1 MDPRTRGKSHSDSNG
16 KNWLPYVYALV
27 TGVVAFF
34 MTVGY
39 RALIPT
45 NIAWLGQGDPATGY
59 LGWAVFRDSPW
70 LMPPGANGDYGLEI
84 GSGIIY
90 SDSNPIL
97 AFIFKSFSFLL
108 PEIFQ
113 YFGVWILLCLC
124 LQAFFAFKLLGLF
137 SEDATIICLAST
149 FFVVSP
155 PMLFRLFGH
164 YNLVA
169 HFLILCALYLV
180 LKPHNTQHATK
191 WSITVGVAALIHP
204 YLLAMVGIIYIGDA
218 LSRLIK
224 KGISK
229 VRLLR
234 MSVAV
239 LATTLVSCW
248 LAGYFTAADSYSL
261 GGFGLYR
268 MNLLSLIDPL
278 GWSYVLPNLP
288 RGPGDYEGFNYIG
301 LGMLLLIVPVL
312 FIFARNPRALTKI
325 ASEHI
330 VFGLLLVA
338 LTLFALSNR
347 IGLGSAQIEIAIPKV
362 VGSLA
367 EILRSSGRLFWPVF
381 YVIYLVI
388 LFVLIR
394 NVRRPVL
401 IIILA
406 AALIIQ
412 FADTS
417 NGWSKNRSLLM
428 AAPSST
434 WPTPLIDPFWNEAAE
449 KYDKVRWLLTPF
461 PPQQDLDRWKTVA
474 DYAIRSKLPTDAAYL
489 ARIDSQGIEQA
500 TVKRRDALSFGV
512 FEADSLYFLDASQLL
527 QVALNIDP
535 NRDLLALID
544 GFGVLAPG
552 WKSCPECRTVETEVG
567 LQSLLSDPLGPPS
580 TIEFSASGT
589 GSKYL
594 VSGWSAPENEGV
606 WSAEN
611 VVRIAI
617 PLTDETTSAIV
628 LRILPFLSESHPQQ
642 RISIELNSMPVGTRE
657 LDFNSSDDL
666 TITVPPTLRRSIRSS
681 GVLDIVLRLP
691 DAVQPSS
698 LGISSDTRQLGI
710 FLYSLTVL

>member
-1 MDPRTRGKSHSDSNG
+1 MPSA
-16 KNWLPYVYALV
+16 YALV
-27 TGVVAFF
+27 TGLVAFLI
-34 MTVGY
+34 TVGY

-70 LMPPGANGDYGLEI
+70 LLPPGSNGEYGLEI

-97 AFIFKSFSFLL
+97 AFIFKAFSSLL
-108 PEIFQ
+108 PDTFQ

-124 LQAFFAFKLLGLF
+124 LQAFFAFKLLNLF

-169 HFLILCALYLV
+169 HFLILCSLYLV
-180 LKPHNTQHATK
+180 LKPQMTRHATK

-218 LSRLIK
+218 VSRRIRK
-224 KGISK
+224 EISR
-229 VRLLR
+229 VQLLK
-234 MSVAV
+234 MTAAV
-239 LATTLVSCW
+239 SATTIVSCW
-248 LAGYFTAADSYSL
+248 LAGYFTASDSYSL

-278 GWSYVLPNLP
+278 GWSYILPNLP

-301 LGMLLLIVPVL
+301 LGMLLLVVPAL
-312 FIFARNPRALTKI
+312 IIFVRNPKGLTKT
-325 ASEHI
+325 ARRHAA
-330 VFGLLLVA
+330 FGLLLFA
-338 LTLFALSNR
+338 LALFAISNR
-347 IGLGSAQIEIAIPKV
+347 IGLGSAQIEIAIPDV

-367 EILRSSGRLFWPVF
+367 EVFRSSGRLFWPVF
-381 YVIYLVI
+381 YVIYLAI
-388 LFVLIR
+388 LFILIR

-412 FADTS
+412 ITDTS

-434 WPTPLIDPFWNEAAE
+434 WPTPLIDPFWNEAAQ
-449 KYDKVRWLLTPF
+449 KYDKVRWLLTTF
-461 PPQQDLDRWKTVA
+461 PPQQDLERWRTVA
-474 DYAIRSKLPTDAAYL
+474 DYAIRSSLATDAAYL
-489 ARIDSQGIEQA
+489 ARIDSKGIEQA
-500 TVKRRDALSFGV
+500 TVKRRDALDFGV
-512 FEADSLYFLDASQLL
+512 FEADSLYFLDESQLL

-552 WKSCPECRTVETEVG
+552 WKSCSECRTVETEVG
-567 LQSLLSDPLGPPS
+567 LQSLLSDPLGPTS
-580 TIEFSASGT
+580 TIEFSTRGT

-594 VSGWSAPENEGV
+594 MSGWSAPENEGV
-606 WSAEN
+606 WSAEG
-611 VVRIAI
+611 VARIVI
-617 PLTDETTSAIV
+617 PLTEETSSSIV
-628 LRILPFLSESHPQQ
+628 LRILPFLSESHLQQ
-642 RISIELNSMPVGTRE
+642 RISIELNSISVGTWE
-657 LDFNSSDDL
+657 LDVNNSEDV
-666 TITVPPTLRRSIRSS
+666 TISIPSTLRESIRES
-681 GVLDIVLRLP
+681 GLLDIVFRLP
-691 DAVQPSS
+691 DAVQPSA